1 MEITVNASVGMNQG
15 SARMTEL
22 AHTIMPRNFAFAQ
35 PLEQRR
41 TKLQDAV
48 SEVPPAK
55 LEQEIAD
62 ALKINAE
69 RRLELK
75 SKIDELSTE
84 ELERLLTYSAPR
96 IGAVKIA
103 EPQS

>member
-1 MEITVNASVGMNQG
+1 
-15 SARMTEL
+15 MTEL
-22 AHTIMPRNFAFAQ
+22 AHTMPRNFAFLQ

-62 ALKINAE
+62 ALKMDMK
-69 RRLELK
+69 RRAELK
-75 SKIDELSTE
+75 SKIDDLSTE
-84 ELERLLTYSAPR
+84 ELERLFLYSAPR
-96 IGAVKIA
+96 VAG
-103 EPQS
+103 

>member
-1 MEITVNASVGMNQG
+1 MRACSFRWRVHSGI
-15 SARMTEL
+15 
-22 AHTIMPRNFAFAQ
+22 
-35 PLEQRR
+35 
-41 TKLQDAV
+41 
-48 SEVPPAK
+48 PPAN

-62 ALKINAE
+62 ALKMDME

-96 IGAVKIA
+96 VSAVKIA

>member
-1 MEITVNASVGMNQG
+1 
-15 SARMTEL
+15 MTEV
-22 AHTIMPRNFAFAQ
+22 AQ
-35 PLEQRR
+35 LVTKTPQFQEQRR
-41 TKLQDAV
+41 SKLQDAV
-48 SEVPPAK
+48 SEISPAK

-84 ELERLLTYSAPR
+84 ELERLVVYSAPR
-96 IGAVKIA
+96 VGGGRIA
-103 EPQS
+103 EPHP

>member
-1 MEITVNASVGMNQG
+1 
-15 SARMTEL
+15 MTEL
-22 AHTIMPRNFAFAQ
+22 AHTMPRNSAFTQ

-48 SEVPPAK
+48 SEIPPAK

-62 ALKINAE
+62 ALKMNTE
-69 RRLELK
+69 LRFELK

-84 ELERLLTYSAPR
+84 ELERLLTYSSPRVGVR
-96 IGAVKIA
+96 IG
-103 EPQS
+103 EPQP

>member
-1 MEITVNASVGMNQG
+1 
-15 SARMTEL
+15 MTEL
-22 AHTIMPRNFAFAQ
+22 AHTMPRNFAFAQ

-48 SEVPPAK
+48 SGIPPAN

-62 ALKINAE
+62 ALKMNME

-84 ELERLLTYSAPR
+84 ELERLLTYSVPR
-96 IGAVKIA
+96 VGAVKN
-103 EPQS
+103 QS

>member
-1 MEITVNASVGMNQG
+1 MQITVNASVGMNNW

-22 AHTIMPRNFAFAQ
+22 VHTMPRNFAQ

-41 TKLQDAV
+41 TKLQDAI
-48 SEVPPAK
+48 SGIPPAK

-62 ALKINAE
+62 ALKMVIE
-69 RRLELK
+69 LRRELM

-84 ELERLLTYSAPR
+84 ELERLLSYSAPR
-96 IGAVKIA
+96 VGAVKIA
-103 EPQS
+103 EPQL

>member
-1 MEITVNASVGMNQG
+1 MEITVNACVGMNNW

-22 AHTIMPRNFAFAQ
+22 AHTMPRNFAQ

-41 TKLQDAV
+41 TKLQDAI
-48 SEVPPAK
+48 SGIPPAK

-62 ALKINAE
+62 ALKMDIE
-69 RRLELK
+69 LRRELK

-84 ELERLLTYSAPR
+84 ELERLLSYSAPR
-96 IGAVKIA
+96 VGAVKIA
-103 EPQS
+103 EPRL

>member
-1 MEITVNASVGMNQG
+1 MRWNEQLERRHDR

-22 AHTIMPRNFAFAQ
+22 VHTMPGNFAQ

-41 TKLQDAV
+41 TKLQDAI
-48 SEVPPAK
+48 SGIPPAK

-62 ALKINAE
+62 ALKMVIE
-69 RRLELK
+69 LRRELK

-84 ELERLLTYSAPR
+84 ELERLLSYSAPR
-96 IGAVKIA
+96 VGAVKIA
-103 EPQS
+103 EPQL

>member
-1 MEITVNASVGMNQG
+1 MEITVNACVGMNKRN
-15 SARMTEL
+15 ARMTEL
-22 AHTIMPRNFAFAQ
+22 AHTMPRNFAFTQ

-48 SEVPPAK
+48 SGIPPATQQ
-55 LEQEIAD
+55 QEIAA
-62 ALKINAE
+62 ALDMDKE

-96 IGAVKIA
+96 VGAVKIA

>member
-1 MEITVNASVGMNQG
+1 
-15 SARMTEL
+15 MTEV
-22 AHTIMPRNFAFAQ
+22 AQ
-35 PLEQRR
+35 LVTKTPQFQEQRR
-41 TKLQDAV
+41 SKLQDAV
-48 SEVPPAK
+48 SEISPAK

-84 ELERLLTYSAPR
+84 ELERLLLYSAPR
-96 IGAVKIA
+96 VGGIRIG
-103 EPQS
+103 EPQP